1 MLTLLLYRHASGKQL
16 NCGWKNCPDRSMCS
30 GARDLCIA
38 ASSTWSCFPGDQPV
52 QFSNSYS
59 CNKRFEVRLRY
70 VKNLSWQKSQNLLN
84 GRQKQIFTAEPFK
97 NISYHCG
104 DFCFLSLGHPECI
117 EPLVQY
123 GADVDQHVDELGT
136 PLQIACSNQ
145 HLSTVRKLLQLG
157 KKASHLNFYCSKNI
171 HSSNILSV
179 GGRL

>member
-1 MLTLLLYRHASGKQL
+1 MLYRHASGKQL

-84 GRQKQIFTAEPFK
+84 GRQKQIFTAEPFN
-97 NISYHCG
+97 NIFYHCG